1 VSTAA
6 PPRPRANPVLGSAL
20 DLRRSQIRTYERVMR
35 EHGDVVRLV
44 VGPPGLRFALY
55 CVFHPDGVKA
65 VLTGSRDGYSKGN
78 RFYKQIAE
86 AFGSGLL
93 TSEGQLWQRQRRLI
107 QPLFTRKQI
116 AAYSD
121 LMAEETTAVAQRWE
135 ARAHNGGGVDA
146 NAEMVRLTLRV
157 VGRAIFG
164 DDVERA
170 GDVLDSSFPVL
181 NRHTFRRAMSPLAS
195 PASWPTPDNRRA
207 ARARRA
213 LYGIVD
219 ELIARR
225 EQSGTDGDDLLSRLL
240 QARDPD
246 TGEAMDLQQ
255 VRDEALIFL
264 LAGHETTSTALT
276 FTLHLLG
283 RHPTEQQLVHDEIDA
298 VLDGRVPSVDDAPA
312 LQRTA
317 MAIKEAMRL
326 YPPAYA
332 LGRLVERPQE
342 IGGYAIPAGSFV
354 AVSQFATHRHPR
366 FWDEPEAFDPGRFTP
381 ERETTRH
388 PYAYFPFGGGPRAC
402 IGSHFAMLEAT
413 IAVAVLLQRFRVES
427 QLQDVPLDTEGI
439 TLRPEGPVPI
449 RLTPSDPGARP
460 QPPASPRGS

>member
-1 VSTAA
+1 MSTAA
-6 PPRPRANPVLGSAL
+6 PPRPRANRVLGSAL

-35 EHGDVVRLV
+35 EQGDVARLV
-44 VGPPGLRFALY
+44 VGPPGLRFHLY

-65 VLTGSRDGYSKGN
+65 VLAGSRDGYSKGN

-93 TSEGQLWQRQRRLI
+93 TSEGELWQHQRRLI
-107 QPLFTRKQI
+107 QPLFTRRQI
-116 AAYSD
+116 AAYSE
-121 LMAEETTAVAQRWE
+121 LMVEEADAVVERW
-135 ARAHNGGGVDA
+135 ARATRNGGVVDA
-146 NAEMVRLTLRV
+146 NAEMVRLSLRV

-164 DDVERA
+164 DDVARA
-170 GDVLDSSFPVL
+170 GAVLDSAFPVL
-181 NRHTFRRAMSPLAS
+181 NRHTFRRAMSPLTS

-207 ARARRA
+207 AQARRA

-219 ELIARR
+219 ELIAGR
-225 EQSGTDGDDLLSRLL
+225 EQAGADGDDLLSRLL
-240 QARDPD
+240 CARDTG
-246 TGEAMDLQQ
+246 TGEAMDRQQ

-276 FTLHLLG
+276 FTLQLLG
-283 RHPTEQQLVHDEIDA
+283 RSAGEQRLIHDEIDA
-298 VLDGRVPSVDDAPA
+298 VLDGRPPAVDDVPA

-332 LGRLVERPQE
+332 LGRLVQTEQE
-342 IGGYAIPAGSFV
+342 IGGYVISAGAFV
-354 AVSQFATHRHPR
+354 AVSQFATHRHPQ
-366 FWDEPEAFDPGRFTP
+366 FWEDAEAFEPDRFTAD
-381 ERETTRH
+381 REAARH

-413 IAVAVLLQRFRVES
+413 IAVATLLGRFTIHSERD
-427 QLQDVPLDTEGI
+427 DVALDTEGI
-439 TLRPEGPVPI
+439 TLRPKGAVPI
-449 RLTPSDPGARP
+449 RLAAR
-460 QPPASPRGS
+460 